1 MKKKRSL
8 QPVEIKKKISSILN
22 ISSLKAKLLLGFAA
36 VIILSVSFGV
46 YNSVALSNIDKKA
59 EGMIHEQLPLLITSE
74 KLQINISEQISLAR
88 AYVLYGYPAYI
99 ERFDQLTGEIEKLE
113 SKVLKT
119 NNTAET
125 ADLVKR
131 RALLETYIR
140 NNIFEVYEKG
150 EEKAAKESLSTMN
163 TLTDRLINGYSQIV
177 TEQEQLLGTDGKE
190 LLAQSKSSF
199 IIGIIISVI
208 VTIAGLIIALVVA
221 NIISNPIKR
230 ISERMKLIANG
241 DLSNQ
246 PLITHSKDEVGEL
259 VMSSNQMNENLK
271 TLLGD
276 IRKAAS
282 SVSEHSEALTQAT
295 IEVGEGSNQIVST
308 MQELSVGGETQ
319 ANTTNDL
326 SIAMADFM
334 EKVSQGN
341 KSGENL
347 FTSSHEILE
356 LTVEGSQ
363 LMNSSIQQMTAID
376 SIVKGTVLK
385 VDGLSQQSQKIT
397 KLIGVIKDIADQTN
411 LLALNAAIEAAR
423 AGEHGKGFAVVAD
436 EVRKLSEQVSISVT
450 EITQI
455 VSAIQSETKKV
466 TNSLQDGYKEVEDGT
481 NQIKLTGTK
490 FEQIDYSLTKMVDVI
505 DQISNGLKSI
515 NKNGSVM
522 NKSIEEIA
530 AVSEESAAGIQ
541 QTSANAIQAEGSM
554 EEIAES
560 SAELAKLTE
569 ELNGLI
575 TRFKLT

>member
-1 MKKKRSL
+1 MKKIKLL
-8 QPVEIKKKISSILN
+8 QLGKVKNKMSN
-22 ISSLKAKLLLGFAA
+22 IFNIGSLKAKLLLGFAA
-36 VIILSVSFGV
+36 VIILSVSFGI
-46 YNSVALSNIDKKA
+46 YNSIALHNIDKKA

-99 ERFDQLTGEIEKLE
+99 ERFDQITDEIQMLE
-113 SKVLKT
+113 DEILQT
-119 NNTAET
+119 NNTAE
-125 ADLVKR
+125 AAELVER
-131 RALLETYIR
+131 RTLLETYIR
-140 NNIFEVYEKG
+140 NNIFEVYNEGG
-150 EEKAAKESLSTMN
+150 EEAAKESLSTMN
-163 TLTDRLINGYSQIV
+163 TLTDRIINGYNQIV
-177 TEQEQLLGTDGKE
+177 SDQEQLLGADGKE

-199 IIGIIISVI
+199 IIGIIISAI
-208 VTIAGLIIALVVA
+208 VTIVGLIIALVVA
-221 NIISNPIKR
+221 NVISNPIKR
-230 ISERMKLIANG
+230 ISERMKQIANG

-246 PLITHSKDEVGEL
+246 PLITNSKDEVGEL

-271 TLLGD
+271 NLLGD

-282 SVSEHSEALTQAT
+282 SVSEHSEELTQAT

-341 KSGENL
+341 KNGENL
-347 FTSSHEILE
+347 FASSHETLE
-356 LTVEGSQ
+356 LTGEGSQ
-363 LMNSSIQQMTAID
+363 LMNLSIQQMTAID
-376 SIVKGTVLK
+376 SIVKETVLK
-385 VDGLSQQSQKIT
+385 VDGLSEQSQKIT
-397 KLIGVIKDIADQTN
+397 KLVGVIKDIADQTN

-436 EVRKLSEQVSISVT
+436 EVRKLSEQVSSSVT

-455 VSAIQSETKKV
+455 VSTIQSETKEV
-466 TNSLQDGYKEVEDGT
+466 TNSLQDGYKEVGEGT
-481 NQIKLTGTK
+481 NQIKSTGIK

-505 DQISNGLKSI
+505 EQISSGLKSI
-515 NKNGSVM
+515 NKNGNVM

-560 SAELAKLTE
+560 SVELAKLTE

-575 TRFKLT
+575 TRFKLS